1 MSTQASTSSVG
12 DGCGSTCLVSIWSTF
27 HGSNVFTFMNI
38 GSKGIGWVIWL
49 CIWLMDSN
57 GWKSYAFEL
66 TTNKRLLGEKK
77 LPIDIS
83 IMIIDCDDQNTI
95 FWKSIISRNFCQK
108 AWVLPFA
115 NILQFLQFCNPPY
128 FSLFLPFVVCHWR
141 AARGLP
147 NRVVIKLNDLVRTM
161 TIRKWQNQQ
170 LSWLFPFK
178 DHWPRTQEVHLAFE
192 K

>member
-38 GSKGIGWVIWL
+38 GSKGIEWVIWL
-49 CIWLMDSN
+49 CIWLMGSN
-57 GWKSYAFEL
+57 GWKSYAFEV

-77 LPIDIS
+77 LPIGIS
-83 IMIIDCDDQNTI
+83 IMIMMIRMRIQSFKNVWFHEI
-95 FWKSIISRNFCQK
+95 FVKKPGHS
-108 AWVLPFA
+108 VE
-115 NILQFLQFCNPPY
+115 ILSSPLI
-128 FSLFLPFVVCHWR
+128 SLFPPFVVCYWR